1 MVSLSKRDLIIA
13 LFIIIFSL
21 LYMYLCIGLYMCKYV
36 SSIYIMV
43 YVQRENAK
51 KMSHLKTFFDKTS
64 WLIILSKKADEKI
77 MMTSFLSISAST
89 FLLCINRVMAHHWWG
104 WGRGRGRVIKGVQET
119 PILGFQV
126 SKSLKLW
133 NISYFLYLNSFL

>member
-1 MVSLSKRDLIIA
+1 MICYYITKYLHQNCHLHSGIKMEKHLASRI
-13 LFIIIFSL
+13 SL
-21 LYMYLCIGLYMCKYV
+21 LDSWFRYPTEILSFLAYYMYVLTYVSVYTYMCKYV

-104 WGRGRGRVIKGVQET
+104 WGRGG
-119 PILGFQV
+119 L
-126 SKSLKLW
+126 
-133 NISYFLYLNSFL
+133 

>member
-1 MVSLSKRDLIIA
+1 MICYYITKYLHQNCHLHSGIKMEKYLASRI
-13 LFIIIFSL
+13 SL
-21 LYMYLCIGLYMCKYV
+21 LDSWFRYPTEILSFLAYYMYVLMYRFIRICVNTCL
-36 SSIYIMV
+36 V
-43 YVQRENAK
+43 YTSWSMYKEKMQK

-104 WGRGRGRVIKGVQET
+104 WGRGG
-119 PILGFQV
+119 L
-126 SKSLKLW
+126 
-133 NISYFLYLNSFL
+133 